1 MTEREV
7 TVEVPF
13 EGSMTRAI
21 NKAAKLL
28 YAQEGED
35 EYGAKMLSE
44 RKEDKVISTMTFRKR

>member
-7 TVEVPF
+7 TVVVPF

-28 YAQEGED
+28 YAQEEKD
-35 EYGAKMLSE
+35 EYGSKMLSE
-44 RKEDKVISTMTFRKR
+44 REGDNVISTMTFRKR